1 MAATQFENGPHVAA
15 GHIGPHQP
23 VPQPNPGT
31 WHPVHGPEG
40 SGPHLTDHQPHPHV
54 HQSRPY
60 FYVQPPPPLPLYH
73 YQWPM
78 PYNPCSGI
86 PGYGM
91 PGMVMPPFLPHPYME
106 VPGYVLPH
114 SQLHP
119 AEYRQYQF
127 RPAAMAY
134 QNNSRMSSTF
144 YHNATP
150 IEMVNSEVQTEP
162 PPEVVKDGPPLARL
176 LARSDFGRG
185 TNSTTPSSLSSKA
198 EKQSCPEEE
207 PNSPIA
213 SKTGFQGILRS
224 QGTGKDPP
232 AGTKTM
238 HSRSISIEWMT
249 QNGLMVPE
257 DVAQELSER
266 VSDDHPNQSQMS
278 FYSQVPKKL
287 NESVWSVQSLAPY
300 VPSKELLLENGIVVT
315 EKEADPSNV
324 SQDLAASQVIA
335 VTERR
340 RSLRFSLTLENVK
353 EAENMADVNTSSCQE
368 SFHYMQIQQ
377 KANASVWSV
386 QSLAPYVPSTEW
398 LIQNGILDHEVS
410 NAKESDANVSRGHTA
425 SQLLAIT
432 ERSQRL
438 SLSSVDTLP
447 PYVPFSC
454 LLADMGK
461 MYYRKHQL
469 GTAEHKQVFS
479 TPMDKFIPSKRLN
492 SEALPRRKRQLK
504 HSHNLHMELVEKG
517 SPTSQ
522 SAMIPSVEGSL
533 NSTQG
538 SVKPKAQRSP
548 NQKAL
553 KVTEPRVLSP
563 PCFPDDPEPYS
574 SKCLAGDKAPGCRCT
589 GRCNQK
595 MEAEVMEPAK
605 QARSIE
611 PSRQDCEQIAD
622 VRMPTAPS
630 SNGHFKTCGLM
641 CSKLQERNCYCE
653 VPKPNGVSFRK
664 RHTGR
669 LNKGNVA
676 KMAADLIKP
685 QAQQRLIPQYQ
696 KRQMDSR
703 GANKAMP
710 DHVTCDNGYG
720 LNYSK
725 KRRRWQNRPQEH
737 RLTHQ
742 TSLLDSRTPR
752 GMVTK
757 NPGLGIMADLVKQEE
772 QMEET
777 QGTD

>member
-1 MAATQFENGPHVAA
+1 KGSVKSINYCIFSLVSNMN
-15 GHIGPHQP
+15 
-23 VPQPNPGT
+23 NPSHSMRVG
-31 WHPVHGPEG
+31 
-40 SGPHLTDHQPHPHV
+40 QPHHIIN
-54 HQSRPY
+54 HTRPF
-60 FYVQPPPPLPLYH
+60 FYVQPPTQPFYNMCQWNINPYGRLPSGTMLCLMGVDILLH
-73 YQWPM
+73 M
-78 PYNPCSGI
+78 PYLAYVAPQAPTQPVDYSRMFNPHISSAT
-86 PGYGM
+86 YD
-91 PGMVMPPFLPHPYME
+91 V
-106 VPGYVLPH
+106 
-114 SQLHP
+114 
-119 AEYRQYQF
+119 QF
-127 RPAAMAY
+127 CHHF
-134 QNNSRMSSTF
+134 QHRMSSTF

-696 KRQMDSR
+696 KRQM
-703 GANKAMP
+703 GKEGIP
-710 DHVTCDNGYG
+710 YFLIIPKLG
-720 LNYSK
+720 LS
-725 KRRRWQNRPQEH
+725 
-737 RLTHQ
+737 
-742 TSLLDSRTPR
+742 
-752 GMVTK
+752 
-757 NPGLGIMADLVKQEE
+757 
-772 QMEET
+772 
-777 QGTD
+777 

>member
-1 MAATQFENGPHVAA
+1 M
-15 GHIGPHQP
+15 
-23 VPQPNPGT
+23 
-31 WHPVHGPEG
+31 PE
-40 SGPHLTDHQPHPHV
+40 
-54 HQSRPY
+54 
-60 FYVQPPPPLPLYH
+60 
-73 YQWPM
+73 
-78 PYNPCSGI
+78 
-86 PGYGM
+86 
-91 PGMVMPPFLPHPYME
+91 MVMPPFLPHPYME

-232 AGTKTM
+232 AGTKTI

-257 DVAQELSER
+257 DVAQELSEK

-300 VPSKELLLENGIVVT
+300 VPSKELLMENGIVVT

-335 VTERR
+335 ITERR

-368 SFHYMQIQQ
+368 SFHYSQIQQ

-398 LIQNGILDHEVS
+398 LIQNGLLDHEVS
-410 NAKESDANVSRGHTA
+410 TVIESDANVSRGHTA

-454 LLADMGK
+454 LPADMGK

-504 HSHNLHMELVEKG
+504 LSHNLHMELVEKG
-517 SPTSQ
+517 YPTSQ

-538 SVKPKAQRSP
+538 SLKPKAQRSP

-563 PCFPDDPEPYS
+563 PCSPDDPEPYS
-574 SKCLAGDKAPGCRCT
+574 SKCLAGDKAPGCSCT

-595 MEAEVMEPAK
+595 MEAEVMEPAN
-605 QARSIE
+605 QTGPIV
-611 PSRQDCEQIAD
+611 PSRQDCEQIA

-653 VPKPNGVSFRK
+653 APKPNGVSFRK

-669 LNKGNVA
+669 PNKGNVA

-685 QAQQRLIPQYQ
+685 QAQQRLIPQNQ
-696 KRQMDSR
+696 RRQMDSR

-725 KRRRWQNRPQEH
+725 KRGRWQNRPQEH

-757 NPGLGIMADLVKQEE
+757 NPGLGIMADLE